1 MKKGKG
7 VNDCMKQL
15 FDELVQVSS
24 TLYDQIK
31 ILEILARGLEA
42 QGEYKSISIVD
53 MQRRIM
59 NMILKDLQTVLER
72 IDMDELT

>member
-1 MKKGKG
+1 ME
-7 VNDCMKQL
+7 QL

-42 QGEYKSISIVD
+42 QGEYKAISIVD

-59 NMILKDLQTVLER
+59 NMLLKDVQVILER
-72 IDMDELT
+72 LDMEVLQ